1 MEVMTGIKGM
11 KTLGKNVV
19 NSRNK
24 MDILKSA
31 ALSVHD
37 KYFHGN
43 SKAYGNLPDEE
54 SPPEDPAIS
63 YFMGDA

>member
-1 MEVMTGIKGM
+1 
-11 KTLGKNVV
+11 
-19 NSRNK
+19 